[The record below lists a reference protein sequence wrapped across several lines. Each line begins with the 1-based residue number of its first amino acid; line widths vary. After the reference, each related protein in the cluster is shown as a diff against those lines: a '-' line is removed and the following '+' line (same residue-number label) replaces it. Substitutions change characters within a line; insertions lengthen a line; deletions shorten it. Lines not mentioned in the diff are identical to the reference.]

1 MIELPENL
9 LPFERN
15 RINDLRKLADKAG
28 PATAFAAEQVVF
40 LLVKSLQYN
49 WESADKHRAE
59 RDRLESI
66 IVRLGGGFD
75 RRGLEGEPRGIMVQ
89 HGIHTVIEDSR

>member
-9 LPFERN
+9 LPFERS

-28 PATAFAAEQVVF
+28 PATAFAAEQVVSM
-40 LLVKSLQYN
+40 LVSAWQYN
-49 WESADKHRAE
+49 WDSADKHRAE

-75 RRGLEGEPRGIMVQ
+75 RRGLEGEPPGIMVQ
-89 HGIHTVIEDSR
+89 HGIHTVVEDSR

>member
-28 PATAFAAEQVVF
+28 PATAYAAEQVISM
-40 LLVKSLQYN
+40 LVSAWESN
-49 WESADKHRAE
+49 WESASKHRAE

-75 RRGLEGEPRGIMVQ
+75 RRGLEDEPRGIMVQ
-89 HGIHTVIEDSR
+89 HGIHTVVEDFR

>member
-9 LPFERN
+9 LPFERS

-28 PATAFAAEQVVF
+28 PATAFAAEQVVSMF
-40 LLVKSLQYN
+40 VSALQYN
-49 WESADKHRAE
+49 WESDSKHRAE

-75 RRGLEGEPRGIMVQ
+75 RRGLDTEQPGVLVQ
-89 HGIHTVIEDSR
+89 HGIHTVVEDSR

>member
-28 PATAFAAEQVVF
+28 PATAFAAEQVVSM
-40 LLVKSLQYN
+40 LVKSWQHN

-75 RRGLEGEPRGIMVQ
+75 RRGLDTEPRGLIVQ
-89 HGIHTVIEDSR
+89 HGIHTVVEDSR

>member
-1 MIELPENL
+1 MIELPENI
-9 LPFERN
+9 LPFRRD

-28 PATAFAAEQVVF
+28 PATAYAAEQVISM
-40 LLVKSLQYN
+40 LVSAWEYN

-75 RRGLEGEPRGIMVQ
+75 RRGLEGDPPGVLVQ
-89 HGIHTVIEDSR
+89 HGIHTVVEDGK